1 MNDQIR
7 IEIEGTRVYATMAE
21 TRTEIPPLWLRER
34 AQDQAARDT
43 ATGQRF
49 FNPHELPDDLAIAS
63 IDHSPAGITV
73 HFTDGVS
80 SIYDI
85 AALCQDIE
93 GHDMLPAARPW
104 VAADGAG
111 PLFDWGLLNA
121 SDDHRLSCLRQFLV
135 RGFVI
140 LGDTPT
146 ERESILTIGRCFGIV
161 RETNFGRLFEVYT
174 RPVRNDLA
182 YTSVALSPHT
192 DNPYRDPVPGIQ
204 LLHCLQN
211 QTSGGLSTLVDS
223 LAVCARL
230 QAEDPE
236 GFRLLTEVPV
246 MFRFCDAD
254 THLCDQHPLVATD
267 GAGNPV
273 GIHYSP
279 RLDETPLLDTAT
291 MVAYHRARKRLGR
304 LLADREFELR
314 FLLAPGTLMMF
325 DNNRILHGRTSY
337 NPEEGLRHLQG
348 CYIDR
353 DGPRSLYRVL
363 SARQTKKQN
372 AA

>member
-7 IEIEGTRVYATMAE
+7 IETDGPCLFATMQGI
-21 TRTEIPPLWLRER
+21 RTEIPPLWLRER
-34 AQDQAARDT
+34 AQDPASRDA

-49 FNPHELPDDLAIAS
+49 FNPHELPYDLAIAS
-63 IDHSPAGITV
+63 IDHGPSGITV
-73 HFTDGVS
+73 RFTDGVS
-80 SIYDI
+80 SLY
-85 AALCQDIE
+85 ALETLCRDIE
-93 GHDMLPAARPW
+93 NQDMLPAAQPW

-111 PLFDWGLLNA
+111 PLFDWRLLNA
-121 SDDHRLSCLRQFLV
+121 SDDHLLACLHQFLA

-140 LGDTPT
+140 LGNTPT
-146 ERESILTIGRCFGIV
+146 TRESILTIGRRFGIV

-182 YTSVALSPHT
+182 YTSVALGPHT

-204 LLHCLQN
+204 LLHCLEN

-223 LAVCARL
+223 LSVCTRL
-230 QAEDPE
+230 RAEDPE

-246 MFRFCDAD
+246 GFRFRDPD
-254 THLCDQHPLVATD
+254 THLYDQHPLVATD
-267 GAGNPV
+267 GAGKPV

-279 RLDETPLLDTAT
+279 RLDETPLLDPAT
-291 MVAYHRARKRLGR
+291 MLAYHRVRKRLGR
-304 LLADREFELR
+304 LLADPEFELR
-314 FLLAPGTLMMF
+314 FRLVPGTLMMF

-337 NPEEGLRHLQG
+337 DPAEGLRHLQG

-353 DGPRSLYRVL
+353 DGPRSMFRILR
-363 SARQTKKQN
+363 ARLTGKEN